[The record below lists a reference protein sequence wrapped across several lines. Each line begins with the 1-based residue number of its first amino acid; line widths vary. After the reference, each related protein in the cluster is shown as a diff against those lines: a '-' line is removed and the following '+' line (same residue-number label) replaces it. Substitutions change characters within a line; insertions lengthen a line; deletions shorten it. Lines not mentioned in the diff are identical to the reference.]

1 MVSFAHRRSRADST
15 VSFTYFQDGEDFA
28 ELSNEDAVDDESEID
43 EQSLHGL
50 GDVDIESSRG
60 SFVSKRMSTSRD
72 SVEHPLLSRYMSASS
87 YGRDRRTGSRLNQ
100 KIYIASEDLTA
111 VFAGFSTS
119 TGGMAIYLALCFLT
133 GGLGYLLFRWMP
145 RWRVK
150 LIGKATPI
158 GRCQWVAIEVRFCQ
172 HIAIGALLTCDRTNG
187 INSQSTTL
195 AASHMDV
202 RFRQSLLTLCFT
214 RLTKMV
220 TQPLNLCSSLIIGI
234 YDFSTTPL
242 RTSSP

>member
-15 VSFTYFQDGEDFA
+15 VSFTYFQDGDDFA

-50 GDVDIESSRG
+50 GDADLESSRG
-60 SFVSKRMSTSRD
+60 SFISKRMSTSRD

-119 TGGMAIYLALCFLT
+119 TGGMAIYIALCILS
-133 GGLGYLLFRWMP
+133 GGLAYLLFRWMP

-158 GRCQWVAIEVRFCQ
+158 GRCQWVAIEV
-172 HIAIGALLTCDRTNG
+172 G
-187 INSQSTTL
+187 IPFVYRNE
-195 AASHMDV
+195 
-202 RFRQSLLTLCFT
+202 C
-214 RLTKMV
+214 
-220 TQPLNLCSSLIIGI
+220 
-234 YDFSTTPL
+234 
-242 RTSSP
+242 TSNT